1 MEEAM
6 PKKRRSNPDFLNG
19 VPELLVLKL
28 LSSRPMYGYEL
39 VEAIRLESDQVFEFG
54 EGSIYP
60 ILHRLEAE
68 KMLSSRREAV
78 GQRQRIVYRTTA
90 PGRKRLAE
98 TVDRW
103 STITGTIRNMLEGD
117 SNAEPAVL

>member
-1 MEEAM
+1 M
-6 PKKRRSNPDFLNG
+6 RRSNPEFLNG

-28 LSSRPMYGYEL
+28 LSCRAMYGYEI
-39 VEAIRLESDQVFEFG
+39 VEAIRRESDQVFEFG

-68 KMLSSRREAV
+68 KLLTSRTETV
-78 GQRQRIVYRTTA
+78 NQRQRVVYRTTA
-90 PGRKRLAE
+90 AGKRRLGEISRRWNTVAE
-98 TVDRW
+98 A
-103 STITGTIRNMLEGD
+103 IRTMLDGD